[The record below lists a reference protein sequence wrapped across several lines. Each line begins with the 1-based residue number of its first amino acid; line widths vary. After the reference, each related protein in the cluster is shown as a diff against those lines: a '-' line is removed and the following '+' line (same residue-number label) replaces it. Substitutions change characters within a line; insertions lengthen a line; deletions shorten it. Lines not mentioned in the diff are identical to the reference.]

1 MKNLICLVF
10 LIWTIPQG
18 FAQLNLV
25 EFEQIVSLQK
35 TEKRNVIVFIH
46 SDWCKYCQVMKS
58 KTFKNLEVINLLNS
72 KFYFVDFNA
81 EEKRKIVFN
90 NQEFIFKP
98 NGSNSGIHELAI
110 ELGTINNQISYPVLC
125 VLNAENE
132 IIFQYNNFLN
142 AKDLI
147 TLRKIHLY

>member
-10 LIWTIPQG
+10 LIWTIPRG

-25 EFEQIVSLQK
+25 EFEQIASLQK

-58 KTFKNLEVINLLNS
+58 KTFKNTAIIKLLNE
-72 KFYFVDFNA
+72 KLYFIDFDA

-90 NQEFIFKP
+90 DTSFNYKP
-98 NGSNSGIHELAI
+98 NGSDSGIHELAI
-110 ELGTINNQISYPVLC
+110 ELGTINDQISYPVLC
-125 VLNAENE
+125 ILNHKNE
-132 IIFQYNNFLN
+132 IVFQYSGFLN

-147 TLRKIHLY
+147 KILEKLD